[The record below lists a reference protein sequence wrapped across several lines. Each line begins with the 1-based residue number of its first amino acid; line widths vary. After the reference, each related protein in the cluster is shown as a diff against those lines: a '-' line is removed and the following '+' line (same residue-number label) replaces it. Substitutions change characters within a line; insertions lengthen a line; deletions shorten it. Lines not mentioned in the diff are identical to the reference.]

1 MNWDTISRKALLE
14 EFSRKCCGECCIC
27 VERDNESGECGL
39 IRWAEPSEMITI
51 PVRYGEWVPKAN
63 MVRSPYAKNIYC
75 SFCITDSIFE
85 YLYCPT
91 CGTKMRNGR
100 NE

>member
-39 IRWAEPSEMITI
+39 IRYI
-51 PVRYGEWVPKAN
+51 PPIDIELVQHGEWIK
-63 MVRSPYAKNIYC
+63 RKNSKYLYYC
-75 SFCITDSIFE
+75 SNCKYDAFIRQPLDDKSHN
-85 YLYCPT
+85 YCPS
-91 CGTKMRNGR
+91 CGAKMRYR
-100 NE
+100 R